1 MTSQDELERL
11 QDRYPFSEPELEIL
25 LRSSCSCASQQDG
38 DFLLTLAQSSPYA
51 TFFLPGD
58 EMRHRIEWLQEHVL
72 PPHFSKRLGAAVC
85 CCSQDDG
92 EEQCDEQACFLEGMS
107 QATGRRG
114 VKDALSILYQVG
126 GDGDVVETAC
136 RLAVAA
142 PALIAP
148 TFEPSLLERQVAGL
162 EPIVTGLNASL
173 QSSSCEDHPDRRAF
187 VAWAERDY
195 PQLAAALAT
204 FVHHLV
210 FHRQSSPRPLRYIPP
225 SFEQSSAIFRGD
237 NDSRWL
243 PLVLSSSVLGGTVR

>member
-72 PPHFSKRLGAAVC
+72 PPHFSERLGAAV
-85 CCSQDDG
+85 SQDEG
-92 EEQCDEQACFLEGMS
+92 EEQSDEQACFLEGMS

-114 VKDALSILYQVG
+114 VKEALSILYQVG
-126 GDGDVVETAC
+126 GVETAC

-142 PALIAP
+142 PTLIAP
-148 TFEPSLLERQVAGL
+148 TFEPSLLERQVADV
-162 EPIVTGLNASL
+162 ESIVTGLTASL
-173 QSSSCEDHPDRRAF
+173 QASSCEDNPDRRAF

-225 SFEQSSAIFRGD
+225 SLEQSSAIFRGD